1 MREAIVTGG
10 NLRLRAFGSVSAE
23 ILGVLPDGTKLL
35 VKAAGDEWT
44 HVQEIS
50 LDPETPAETGYVMTR
65 FLRFLPEEKKEKA
78 KGAAATGKSKKKAAV
93 KKTVAKK

>member
-1 MREAIVTGG
+1 MRKAIVIGG
-10 NLRLRAFGSVSAE
+10 NLRLRTFASVSAE
-23 ILGVLPDGTKLL
+23 VIGILPEDRELI